1 MPLLTIEIPWSP
13 NITELGGF
21 LLTWHGLFTAIGIL
35 AGVQLSLRMG
45 RVVGYD
51 PDNAYTLALVG
62 VPSGIIGARLL
73 FVVEHWD
80 FYGSNIGE
88 IFQIN
93 EGGISIWGGV
103 LGGIIGGFGWALWR
117 KYPIARGLDIAAFGL
132 ILGMAIG
139 RLGDL
144 VNGEHLARATDL
156 PWGVLYTN
164 PESPAFAHSLTVG
177 AHHPATTYEMFGDLA
192 ILGLLFYVLFRL
204 FRDRPGHA
212 VHHLP
217 RDLLGDALHG
227 HVPAHR
233 LGRGVRDA
241 AARAAGRLGA
251 RDPRVPPGD
260 LVHLP
265 PPAPAVRGA
274 IAARCRPATRAAG
287 RCPPRRLADGIVID
301 ARSGAVRRP
310 RLSPVR
316 RRHRTPRGVARHTSL
331 HAARGRH
338 PL

>member
-1 MPLLTIEIPWSP
+1 VPVLTIEIPWSP
-13 NITELGGF
+13 NITEIGGF

-51 PDNAYTLALVG
+51 PDYAYTLALVG

-103 LGGIIGGFGWALWR
+103 LGGILGGLAWALWR

-204 FRDRPGHA
+204 FRDRPGMA
-212 VHHLP
+212 FITFLVSYSVMRFFVTYLRIDSDEVFGTP
-217 RDLLGDALHG
+217 L
-227 HVPAHR
+227 
-233 LGRGVRDA
+233 
-241 AARAAGRLGA
+241 
-251 RDPRVPPGD
+251 RVPQVVSV
-260 LVHLP
+260 LVILACIPAIWYIFRRPPQPFEVQPVPTP
-265 PPAPAVRGA
+265 PPARRATARRG
-274 IAARCRPATRAAG
+274 G
-287 RCPPRRLADGIVID
+287 
-301 ARSGAVRRP
+301 
-310 RLSPVR
+310 
-316 RRHRTPRGVARHTSL
+316 
-331 HAARGRH
+331 
-338 PL
+338 